1 MNTQKNINHKV
12 AIKILELDKNKNIT
26 LEYLK
31 KKYHTLA
38 LKNHPDKNGNTLES
52 KEKFQQINEAYEFLK
67 REIDF
72 TNINI
77 NMDMDNEGDNENNE
91 PCQSTMYYDML
102 HTFLRTM
109 FDKTDIHYADIL
121 SNIIKEIVS
130 GFSVIKKR
138 ISHKLFDGL
147 DKDTSIKIY
156 SFLSKYHSILHL
168 SKELLEE
175 VKEIIIKKFD
185 NLQIYKLNPSITDLL
200 QNNIYKLYVDN
211 ELYLVPLWYNEHYFD
226 GSGCEI
232 LVLCEPEL
240 NDTIEID
247 DNNNIYTKVVL
258 SSLLLANSIVN
269 EEDILINIGNKIFT
283 IPITKLYM
291 KREQEYIIVGEGLTK
306 EKEDM
311 YDVTERADIIV
322 RILVE

>member
-1 MNTQKNINHKV
+1 MDTHQKINHKIAV
-12 AIKILELDKNKNIT
+12 RILELDKNKKIK

-31 KKYHTLA
+31 KKYHTMA

-52 KEKFQQINEAYEFLK
+52 KEKFQTINEAYEFLK
-67 REIDF
+67 REIEF
-72 TNINI
+72 TNMETNI
-77 NMDMDNEGDNENNE
+77 DTNNE
-91 PCQSTMYYDML
+91 TEDKDDPIQSTMYYDVL
-102 HTFLRTM
+102 HTFLKTM

-121 SNIIKEIVS
+121 SNIIKEIFS
-130 GFSVIKKR
+130 GFSVIQKR

-156 SFLSKYHSILHL
+156 SFLSKYHSMLHL

-185 NLQIYKLNPSITDLL
+185 GLQIYKLNPSISDLL

-226 GSGCEI
+226 ASGCEI
-232 LVLCEPEL
+232 LVLCQPEL
-240 NDTIEID
+240 NDSIEID
-247 DNNNIYTKVVL
+247 EENNIYTNVVL
-258 SSLLLANSIVN
+258 SSSLLVNSILN
-269 EEDILINIGNKIFT
+269 EEVIMVNIGKEVFS

-291 KREQEYIIVGEGLTK
+291 KREQEYTIIGQGLAK
-306 EKEDM
+306 EKEDI
-311 YDVTERADIIV
+311 YDVAERADIIV